1 SFKQSEFNLKNLT
14 TRSNTSKDKLKTPNA
29 HSTITKTPPKYLR
42 HIAELIDKLHLGHI
56 KLLQNLLL
64 LNLLAS
70 WQPSLFLPLIKHH
83 LLHHRPRLPIQVAQL
98 ALLRLHFPR
107 VDLRSS
113 FHQRLP
119 PRFLVI
125 AQLCQKNRNNPL
137 VLQVPER
144 FPDFHRAVQLP
155 FNDGWGSLDFEL
167 QGFLLDLA
175 DDLLRSRPLRY
186 RDCDRHLLDILPP

>member
-1 SFKQSEFNLKNLT
+1 
-14 TRSNTSKDKLKTPNA
+14 PNP
-29 HSTITKTPPKYLR
+29 HSTIKKNPQNLR

-56 KLLQNLLL
+56 KLLQKLLL

-83 LLHHRPRLPIQVAQL
+83 LLHRRPRLPIQIAQL
-98 ALLRLHFPR
+98 ALLRLHLPR

-119 PRFLVI
+119 PRFLLV
-125 AQLCQKNRNNPL
+125 AQLRQENRNNPL

-144 FPDFHRAVQLP
+144 FPDFH
-155 FNDGWGSLDFEL
+155 
-167 QGFLLDLA
+167 
-175 DDLLRSRPLRY
+175 
-186 RDCDRHLLDILPP
+186 